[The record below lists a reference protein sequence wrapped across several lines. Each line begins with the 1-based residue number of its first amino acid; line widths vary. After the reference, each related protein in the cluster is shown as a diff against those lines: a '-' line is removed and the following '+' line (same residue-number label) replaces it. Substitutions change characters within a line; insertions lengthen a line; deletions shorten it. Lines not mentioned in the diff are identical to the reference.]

1 MPKSILV
8 ADDEPKIVALIRSY
22 LEASGFRVVPAF
34 DGIEA
39 LAAFRSSAPDCLV
52 LDINMPGMD
61 GLSLAREL
69 RKSSEVPII
78 FLTALADE
86 VDRVVGLELGADDY
100 VTKPFSP
107 RELVARVKAVLRRSM
122 QGEEGVK
129 GRERESIVRGEL
141 RLDPTKR
148 TCAVGG
154 LAVALTSVQFDLLAL
169 MAGKPGK
176 VWTRLEILDGISG
189 SAHEGY
195 DRTIDAHI
203 KNVRKALGDEIDAP
217 RFIETVRG
225 VGYRFMES
233 GDEA

>member
-1 MPKSILV
+1 
-8 ADDEPKIVALIRSY
+8 
-22 LEASGFRVVPAF
+22 
-34 DGIEA
+34 
-39 LAAFRSSAPDCLV
+39 
-52 LDINMPGMD
+52 
-61 GLSLAREL
+61 
-69 RKSSEVPII
+69 
-78 FLTALADE
+78 
-86 VDRVVGLELGADDY
+86 
-100 VTKPFSP
+100 
-107 RELVARVKAVLRRSM
+107 
-122 QGEEGVK
+122 
-129 GRERESIVRGEL
+129 
-141 RLDPTKR
+141 
-148 TCAVGG
+148 
-154 LAVALTSVQFDLLAL
+154 LTSVQFDLLAL